1 MNITIPKLLRT
12 ILSVVVSF
20 ILFLTVTIIGFYFLL
35 QDGVEFSL
43 DKSNQTLDN
52 LSKRFELEFDNDSSI
67 SFKANNKEINTYLV
81 LNNAVI
87 RRFGNILIDSEKISL
102 NTSLD
107 FKNTLLFSFQLI
119 RNNKTELNLFNPV
132 NINVK
137 GADLFINNIKNENEV
152 VEELNKDY
160 FPVIINFKDG
170 RLFDE
175 TILIGSF
182 NLNLNVN
189 QYQQRSDINSY
200 KIRLKSSEV
209 FPASYIAQFFTD
221 VDKIGDDKESVS
233 FDLTLED
240 KKYLSDDNSS
250 VLNGIIQI
258 RNTTM
263 RLKKFPVELKPEP
276 IRRLNFDLNII
287 DNLAQ
292 ASLIGTVYN
301 PKKSLSLQKKPNLQI
316 GGTIDFEDILK
327 PNLNLIVNGYDIYF
341 AKLENINL
349 NGVTDLTVSIIG
361 KNVLDL
367 SGSLKIK
374 KSSGFLVPLKDTEFR
389 TEHRIREE
397 NEKK

>member
-1 MNITIPKLLRT
+1 MMNITIPKLLRT

-209 FPASYIAQFFTD
+209 FQ
-221 VDKIGDDKESVS
+221 
-233 FDLTLED
+233 
-240 KKYLSDDNSS
+240 
-250 VLNGIIQI
+250 
-258 RNTTM
+258 R
-263 RLKKFPVELKPEP
+263 
-276 IRRLNFDLNII
+276 
-287 DNLAQ
+287 
-292 ASLIGTVYN
+292 
-301 PKKSLSLQKKPNLQI
+301 
-316 GGTIDFEDILK
+316 
-327 PNLNLIVNGYDIYF
+327 
-341 AKLENINL
+341 
-349 NGVTDLTVSIIG
+349 VT
-361 KNVLDL
+361 
-367 SGSLKIK
+367 
-374 KSSGFLVPLKDTEFR
+374 
-389 TEHRIREE
+389 
-397 NEKK
+397 